1 MTTRRSIPDFVWV
14 FLLLTVV
21 LVVMGILSPGT
32 LTVRHV
38 LDLMRQAAPLGVA
51 AAGQTLLLM
60 SGNIDL
66 SVGAQITL
74 CNLVLSTVMAG
85 GKDPGTIFPAVMC
98 AVCLGLL
105 VGVANGYAVANL
117 KIPAFVATLATGLLV
132 QGGYLIFTRGA
143 PSGNIVPQFR
153 VIAEGRMGGLI
164 PWSVVIWAAASGF
177 LSLVVHKSK
186 LGRQMMAVGGNPKAS
201 QLSGVSVERTTI
213 AAYAMSSL
221 FAVLSGCLIS
231 AYIGLAST
239 GVGEPY
245 TLNSIASSV
254 IGGTPFS
261 GGEGTMAGSFG
272 GALIMTVIQA
282 ILTGLNTGDAGKMV
296 SQGLV
301 IIVMVG
307 IYQRKAR

>member
-1 MTTRRSIPDFVWV
+1 MTTRKSIPDFLWV
-14 FLLLTVV
+14 FMLLAITLI
-21 LVVMGILSPGT
+21 VMGVLSPGT
-32 LTVRHV
+32 LTARH
-38 LDLMRQAAPLGVA
+38 LMDLMRQAAPLGVA

-66 SVGAQITL
+66 SFGAQITL

-85 GKDPGTIFPAVMC
+85 GRDPRTILPAV
-98 AVCLGLL
+98 ASAIVLGLV
-105 VGVANGYAVANL
+105 VGVTNGYAVAKL
-117 KIPAFVATLATGLLV
+117 RIPAFVATLATGLLI
-132 QGGYLIFTRGA
+132 QGGYLIYTRGA

-153 VIAEGRMGGLI
+153 TIAEGRIGI
-164 PWSVVIWAAASGF
+164 VPWSVVIWTAASAAI
-177 LSLVVHKSK
+177 SLLIHKSRF
-186 LGRQMMAVGGNPKAS
+186 GRQMMAVGGNPKAS

-213 AAYAMSSL
+213 AAYAVSSL
-221 FAVLSGCLIS
+221 CAVLSGCLIS

-261 GGEGTMAGSFG
+261 GGEGTLAGSFG

-282 ILTGLNTGDAGKMV
+282 ILTGLNTGDAGKMI

-301 IIVMVG
+301 IIVMVS
-307 IYQRKAR
+307 IYQRRTS

>member
-1 MTTRRSIPDFVWV
+1 MTTRKSIPNFAWV
-14 FLLLTVV
+14 FILLAVA
-21 LVVMGILSPGT
+21 LVAMGILAPGT
-32 LTVRHV
+32 LTTRHV
-38 LDLMRQAAPLGVA
+38 MDLMRQAAPLGVV

-66 SVGAQITL
+66 SFGAQITL

-85 GKDPGTIFPAVMC
+85 GKDPATIMPAVG
-98 AVCLGLL
+98 AAILIGLL
-105 VGVANGYAVANL
+105 VGVTNGLAVAKL
-117 KIPAFVATLATGLLV
+117 KIPAFVATLAMGLLI
-132 QGGYLIFTRGA
+132 QGGYLIYTRGA
-143 PSGNIVPQFR
+143 PSGSIVPQFR
-153 VIAEGRMGGLI
+153 VIAEGWVGNII
-164 PWSVVIWAAASGF
+164 PWSVIIWIVASAL
-177 LSLVVHKSK
+177 LSLMVHNSK
-186 LGRQMMAVGGNPKAS
+186 FGREMLAVGGNPKAS
-201 QLSGVSVERTTI
+201 HLSGLSVERTTVMV
-213 AAYAMSSL
+213 YAVGSL
-221 FAVLSGCLIS
+221 LAVLSGCLIS

-282 ILTGLNTGDAGKMV
+282 ILTSLNTGDAGKMI

-301 IIVMVG
+301 IIVMVS
-307 IYQRKAR
+307 IYQRRAK

>member
-1 MTTRRSIPDFVWV
+1 MTAKRSIPNYAWV
-14 FLLLTVV
+14 FALLGVAL
-21 LVVMGILSPGT
+21 LAMGILSPGT
-32 LTVRHV
+32 LTLRHV
-38 LDLMRQAAPLGVA
+38 MDLMRQAAPLGVV

-66 SVGAQITL
+66 SFGAQITL

-85 GKDPGTIFPAVMC
+85 GKDPGTILPAV
-98 AVCLGLL
+98 AAATLVGLL
-105 VGVANGYAVANL
+105 VGVTNGYAVAKL
-117 KIPAFVATLATGLLV
+117 KIPAFVATLAMGLLI
-132 QGGYLIFTRGA
+132 QGGYLIYTRGA
-143 PSGNIVPQFR
+143 PSGSIVPQFR
-153 VIAEGRMGGLI
+153 VIAEGWIGGI
-164 PWSVVIWAAASGF
+164 VPWSVVIWLAAAVTC
-177 LSLVVHKSK
+177 SLLVHNSK
-186 LGRQMMAVGGNPKAS
+186 FGRQMLAVGGNPRAAH
-201 QLSGVSVERTTI
+201 LSGLSVERTTMMT
-213 AAYAMSSL
+213 YAVGSL
-221 FAVLSGCLIS
+221 LAVLSGCLIS

-301 IIVMVG
+301 IIIMVS
-307 IYQRKAR
+307 IYQRRAK